1 MSMNLT
7 KQRGVALLEVMI
19 SVLILAIGLLG
30 LAQLQATT
38 LKHNESAY
46 LRSQASVLASD
57 ILDSMRANQTA
68 AETGSYNFSEADT
81 PLVAPSTIAD
91 QDIADWLSNIG
102 TFLPAGSDGLVAC
115 VDSDGGDALACSSGS
130 IHTVTVRWIEVQDDG
145 SRGTTT
151 FTYSGAL

>member
-1 MSMNLT
+1 MSISN
-7 KQRGVALLEVMI
+7 KHRGVALLEVMI

-57 ILDSMRANQTA
+57 ILDSMRANRTA
-68 AETGSYNFSEADT
+68 AQAGNYNFAESDT
-81 PLVAPSTIAD
+81 PAVAPSNIAD
-91 QDIADWLSNIG
+91 QDIADWLSNIS
-102 TFLPAGSDGLVAC
+102 TVLPVGSDGLIAC
-115 VDSDGGDALACSSGS
+115 VDSNGGDALTCSSGS
-130 IHTVTVRWIEVQDDG
+130 MYTVTIRWIEVQNDG

-151 FTYSGAL
+151 FTYSGVL

>member
-1 MSMNLT
+1 
-7 KQRGVALLEVMI
+7 MI

-57 ILDSMRANQTA
+57 ILDSMRANRTA
-68 AETGSYNFSEADT
+68 AQAGNYNFAESDT
-81 PLVAPSTIAD
+81 PAETPNTIAD
-91 QDIADWLSNIG
+91 QDIVDWLSNIS
-102 TFLPAGSDGLVAC
+102 TFLPVGSDGLIVC
-115 VDSDGGDALACSSGS
+115 VDSNAGDALTCSSGS
-130 IHTVTVRWIEVQDDG
+130 MYTVTIRWIEVQNDG

-151 FTYSGAL
+151 FAYAGVL

>member
-1 MSMNLT
+1 MSISN
-7 KQRGVALLEVMI
+7 KHRGVALLEVMI

-57 ILDSMRANQTA
+57 ILDSMRANRTA
-68 AETGSYNFSEADT
+68 AQTGNYNFSEGDI
-81 PLVAPSTIAD
+81 PPIAPSTIAD

-102 TFLPAGSDGLVAC
+102 TFLPTGSDGLIVCA
-115 VDSDGGDALACSSGS
+115 DSNGGDTLACSSGS
-130 IHTVTVRWIEVQDDG
+130 MYTVTIRWIEVQNDG
-145 SRGTTT
+145 SRGTTE
-151 FTYSGAL
+151 FTYSGVL